1 MLCRKKLKLAVLV
14 GANIAAYRKL
24 KNWSQAELAEKLEIT
39 AVSLSRIERGLAAPR
54 FQTLEKLCQIFECS
68 ASELFMSASEENC
81 SHSVPVNTNTYS
93 AQLAEQKKQ
102 EIAFMAEKILHLV
115 KT

>member
-1 MLCRKKLKLAVLV
+1 MLCRNKLKLAVLV
-14 GANIAAYRKL
+14 GANIAAHRKL

-68 ASELFMSASEENC
+68 ASELFMSASDEKC
-81 SHSVPVNTNTYS
+81 SNLLPVNTNIYS
-93 AQLAEQKKQ
+93 VQLAEQTRQ

-115 KT
+115 RT

>member
-1 MLCRKKLKLAVLV
+1 MLCRKKLKLSVLV
-14 GANIAAYRKL
+14 GANIAARRKL

-54 FQTLEKLCQIFECS
+54 FLTLEKLCQIFECS
-68 ASELFMSASEENC
+68 ASDLFMSASEETC
-81 SHSVPVNTNTYS
+81 STPLPINTSAYS

-115 KT
+115 RT

>member
-1 MLCRKKLKLAVLV
+1 MLCKKKLNLAILV

-24 KNWSQAELAEKLEIT
+24 RNWSQAELAERLEIT

-68 ASELFMSASEENC
+68 ASELFISASEQK
-81 SHSVPVNTNTYS
+81 SAKLTAIDSRAYS
-93 AQLAEQKKQ
+93 AQLAEQQKQ

-115 KT
+115 RT